1 MQRSP
6 QQAGSSHLTGVISMV
21 LCSLSLVQVEHC
33 LLPWGHFPGLG
44 GGAAG
49 LPPNATSSWEVRP
62 LVTCSWRCF
71 FSSAPA
77 TYHRGTIT
85 PGWRP
90 AVVPTWSVGCDTCPY
105 CAART
110 LETSSGTAGTWAGS
124 LKPDRS
130 AQALR
135 TEQAPPSLC
144 RGLVP
149 CAQFSLQEPPLC
161 PEELFAGC
169 GSAFSFSRVLPGCG
183 VDHGEEL
190 LP

>member
-1 MQRSP
+1 MNTASCPGGTSLVFGGVLQASP
-6 QQAGSSHLTGVISMV
+6 QMQLPHGRSGPLSAAPGGASSAL
-21 LCSLSLVQVEHC
+21 
-33 LLPWGHFPGLG
+33 LLP
-44 GGAAG
+44 
-49 LPPNATSSWEVRP
+49 RI
-62 LVTCSWRCF
+62 
-71 FSSAPA
+71 
-77 TYHRGTIT
+77 TIT

-149 CAQFSLQEPPLC
+149 CAQLSLQEPPLY
-161 PEELFAGC
+161 PKELFAGC